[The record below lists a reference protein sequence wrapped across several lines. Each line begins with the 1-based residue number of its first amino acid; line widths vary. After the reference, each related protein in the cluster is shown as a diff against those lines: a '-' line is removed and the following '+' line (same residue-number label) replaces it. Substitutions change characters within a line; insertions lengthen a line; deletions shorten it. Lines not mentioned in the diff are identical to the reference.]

1 MAKQDI
7 FKVYDDAELTASEIV
22 VAKFK
27 HADELLVS
35 KRVCAFYPATTNKDK
50 MANSGLKLVYQ
61 RLIREARASKEG
73 IKKTTSGGQAVDLSD
88 IAEV

>member
-1 MAKQDI
+1 MLKMAKQDI

-61 RLIREARASKEG
+61 RLIREEGQVRKVSKKLHREA
-73 IKKTTSGGQAVDLSD
+73 KR
-88 IAEV
+88 